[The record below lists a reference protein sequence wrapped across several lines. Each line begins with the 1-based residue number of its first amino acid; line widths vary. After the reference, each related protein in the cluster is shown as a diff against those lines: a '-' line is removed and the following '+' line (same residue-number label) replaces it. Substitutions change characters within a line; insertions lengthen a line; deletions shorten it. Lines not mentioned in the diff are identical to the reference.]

1 VLVLEEQ
8 WRGRLWSAIPHRYV
22 GGDATTVISHV
33 PYGTTGI
40 FASSVGLAAARG
52 LTTGAGKIRA
62 LATLEY
68 RVLELPATPTSCLY
82 FFRADRCSRVNLSW
96 SANGEFT
103 GWYVNFAA
111 PPVPTPDGIESMDLV
126 LDMFVLPD
134 GSWSWKDREDF
145 DRAVDDG
152 VLEPHLPA
160 LFETEA
166 QRVLTEHAAGQAAF
180 DPAWIDWRPP
190 WQHPTAQ
197 LPAPFRVGGSRW

>member
-1 VLVLEEQ
+1 VLTRQPQLVSE
-8 WRGRLWSAIPHRYV
+8 RGVHRLVRE
-22 GGDATTVISHV
+22 
-33 PYGTTGI
+33 
-40 FASSVGLAAARG
+40 LRRAAR
-52 LTTGAGKIRA
+52 A
-62 LATLEY
+62 
-68 RVLELPATPTSCLY
+68 
-82 FFRADRCSRVNLSW
+82 
-96 SANGEFT
+96 
-103 GWYVNFAA
+103 
-111 PPVPTPDGIESMDLV
+111 TPDGIESMDLV

-190 WQHPTAQ
+190 WQLPTAQ